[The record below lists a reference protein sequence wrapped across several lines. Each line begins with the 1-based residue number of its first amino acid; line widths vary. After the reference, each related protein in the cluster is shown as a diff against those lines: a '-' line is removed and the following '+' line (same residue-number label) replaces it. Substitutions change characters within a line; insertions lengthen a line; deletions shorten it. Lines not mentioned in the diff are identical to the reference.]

1 MLSIRNL
8 SKTYRGRQALQDL
21 NLDILPGEVYGLLG
35 PNGAGKTTTINLICG
50 LLQADAG
57 QVYINQ
63 HAAGE
68 ATKSWIGVMPQENLL
83 YRTLTCQEN
92 LQFFAKIYGVP
103 RKQRS
108 PRIQSCLSAVNLQD
122 RANTPV
128 EQLSGGMQRRLSLA
142 IAIVHRPKLLIL
154 DEPTTGLDIEA
165 RHEVWQLIRLL
176 SRQEGMTILLTTH
189 LLDEAERLC
198 QRIGI
203 IKQGYLLAEGTL
215 AELRRRI
222 PASEIMMLETKE
234 SAQAVARARQL
245 GFTHRRY
252 GPELTFWIPETL
264 ELRELIAKFDGVPL
278 DAISKSPVKL
288 EHIYLEV
295 TQAEMPQAEK
305 SITANR
311 GVVSDN

>member
-50 LLQADAG
+50 LLQADKG
-57 QVYINQ
+57 QVYVNSQ
-63 HAAGE
+63 AAG
-68 ATKSWIGVMPQENLL
+68 AVTKPWIGVMPQENLL

-92 LQFFAKIYGVP
+92 LQFFAKIYGLP
-103 RKQRS
+103 RRERS
-108 PRIQSCLSAVNLQD
+108 LRIPDCLAAVNLSD
-122 RANTPV
+122 RATTPV
-128 EQLSGGMQRRLSLA
+128 ENLSGGMQRRLSFA

-165 RHEVWQLIRLL
+165 RQEVWHLIRQL
-176 SRQEGMTILLTTH
+176 SREQGMTILLTTH

-203 IKQGYLLAEGTL
+203 IKEGKLLAEGTL
-215 AELRRRI
+215 AELRQHI
-222 PASEIMMLETKE
+222 PACEIVTVDT
-234 SAQAVARARQL
+234 ADPAAAIARATTH
-245 GFTHRRY
+245 GFTPRRY
-252 GPELTFWIPETL
+252 GSELAFWVPEEL
-264 ELRELIAKFDGVPL
+264 ELKELLARFDGVPL
-278 DAISKSPVKL
+278 DAISRSPVKL

-295 TQAEMPQAEK
+295 TQGAQPGEVLKE
-305 SITANR
+305 
-311 GVVSDN
+311 GE

>member
-50 LLQADAG
+50 LLQADKG
-57 QVYINQ
+57 QVYVNSQ
-63 HAAGE
+63 AAG
-68 ATKSWIGVMPQENLL
+68 AVTKPWIGVMPQENLL

-92 LQFFAKIYGVP
+92 LQFFAKIYGLS
-103 RKQRS
+103 RRERS
-108 PRIQSCLSAVNLQD
+108 LRIPDCLAAVNLSD
-122 RANTPV
+122 RATTPV
-128 EQLSGGMQRRLSLA
+128 ENLSGGMQRRLSFA

-165 RHEVWQLIRLL
+165 RQEVWHLIRQL
-176 SRQEGMTILLTTH
+176 SREQGMTILLTTH

-203 IKQGYLLAEGTL
+203 IKEGKLLAEGTL
-215 AELRRRI
+215 AELRQHI
-222 PASEIMMLETKE
+222 PACEIVTVDT
-234 SAQAVARARQL
+234 ADPAAAIARATTH
-245 GFTHRRY
+245 GFTPRRY
-252 GPELTFWIPETL
+252 GSELTFWVPEEL
-264 ELRELIAKFDGVPL
+264 ELKELLARFDGVPL
-278 DAISKSPVKL
+278 DAISRSPVKL

-295 TQAEMPQAEK
+295 TQGAQPGQGK
-305 SITANR
+305 RILK
-311 GVVSDN
+311 